1 MEQVVRLP
9 GKLQSKDPKLTNHS
23 INNLER
29 RLGEYKARIPPGMGI
44 GHHRRQVKPVLLGLF
59 GQHRHHKT
67 LSKGQQSNRT
77 LRSQQ
82 GKGQEDIAPPRNSYC
97 LHRHHK
103 PRGYLGEASS
113 LGIV

>member
-29 RLGEYKARIPPGMGI
+29 RLGERKAHISPCMGI
-44 GHHRRQVKPVLLGLF
+44 GHHRRQVEHLPFVFF
-59 GQHRHHKT
+59 GQLRHHKT
-67 LSKGQQSNRT
+67 LSMVQHANRT
-77 LRSQQ
+77 LHNQWGR
-82 GKGQEDIAPPRNSYC
+82 GQEDKAPPRNSYDY
-97 LHRHHK
+97 HRHK
-103 PRGYLGEASS
+103 PLGYLGEASS